1 MATNAI
7 GGVLLPKDIVSQR
20 QLPIQSTAL
29 DTVVSL
35 FRGVSNAF
43 VGFVADLHA
52 EPSAKSPTTRDRH
65 LYLAVL
71 AVVVLLV
78 MNLLSA

>member
-7 GGVLLPKDIVSQR
+7 GGVLLPKDYSSR
-20 QLPIQSTAL
+20 QQPPIRSTAL

-52 EPSAKSPTTRDRH
+52 EPSSKALAARDRH

-71 AVVVLLV
+71 VIVILLV
-78 MNLLSA
+78 VNLISG